1 MKTLPR
7 FWPNQFYK
15 IILGTVLT
23 GLCSISSFAQTAPL
37 DTPKKT
43 TYPGVIQTFEK
54 LIQIDSEKFNKR
66 TNVLTQAGRVFN
78 ASSAVSGLE
87 LETDFLNSIIL
98 HSDPGYLRLASS
110 DKCRFYET
118 ILTDLL
124 RSSEGKIRNVHM
136 TYVEKDQRQSAI
148 ISKRDFLSKVVNVEC
163 PDTAKNIAAFQVK
176 TLEETLRGIN
186 FDIPSG
192 IDQCRNIHVNWV
204 NNPKTPFLCQIYE
217 YVKEARAGGGD
228 PKDLVQRR
236 AVARILD
243 DKQTLVQ
250 KDYIENLCTHLDDEE
265 IFCEEFLNVSF
276 WTKVAGGYEDKVYVN
291 DICSQMVNNA
301 NPNPAQ
307 FTACLARL
315 KKEKDQCLYPGGRN
329 AGIRPQ
335 PDCDQLSTALNFSS
349 LKGTYQDCP
358 GNSDQMIA
366 TNMGRIITHF
376 SPGNTTI
383 PQGPCSAMSSGL
395 TFQFNKNFDNDVNW
409 RLEAC
414 YDDQLNEREVCYKTF
429 FGKYGNIPESY
440 TAVVANILQA
450 TRGAVP
456 TTTCEMVDS
465 ADYNPLLLQY
475 KSGCYIIYERD
486 SCFISQ
492 CKHKILYNDR
502 AIDFIKIKNRATLA
516 YFPLN
521 VRDERFS
528 QQYLLTRDFKKTG
541 KVMNNLS
548 ALTNYFK
555 KSKSGIIHGVGCA
568 EDLLPTFFKTQTLN
582 QCTGLPFIING
593 VIKDKDK
600 VVFVTRTAA
609 DSIQA
614 PRLISWSTIYSGVKS
629 YQRQHPLKLWTM
641 HALD

>member
-7 FWPNQFYK
+7 FWRNQYSK
-15 IILGTVLT
+15 ILLGTVLT
-23 GLCSISSFAQTAPL
+23 GLCSFSFAQTAPL
-37 DTPKKT
+37 DTPKNT
-43 TYPGVIQTFEK
+43 EYPGVIQTFEK
-54 LIQIDSEKFNKR
+54 LIQIDSDKYTKR
-66 TNVLTQAGRVFN
+66 VDALNRAGRVF
-78 ASSAVSGLE
+78 SGSNTVTSLE
-87 LETDFLNSIIL
+87 LEPDFLNSLIL

-124 RSSEGKIRNVHM
+124 RSSEGKIKNVLM
-136 TYVEKDQRQSAI
+136 TYVEKDQRQSAV
-148 ISKRDFLSKVVNVEC
+148 ISKKDFLAKVVNLEC
-163 PDTAKNIAAFQVK
+163 PETQKTISQFQIK

-192 IDQCRNIHVNWV
+192 LDQCRNIHVNWV

-217 YVKEARAGGGD
+217 YVKEASAGGGD
-228 PKDLVQRR
+228 PKDLAQRR
-236 AVARILD
+236 AVAKILEN
-243 DKQTLVQ
+243 KQTLVQ

-276 WTKVAGGYEDKVYVN
+276 WTKIAGGYEDKVYAT
-291 DICSQMVNNA
+291 DICAQMTNNA
-301 NPNPAQ
+301 NPSAPQYA
-307 FTACLARL
+307 ACLARM
-315 KKEKDQCLYPGGRN
+315 KKEKDQCLYPAGRN
-329 AGIRPQ
+329 SGLRPQ

-349 LKGTYQDCP
+349 LKATYQDCP

-376 SPGNTTI
+376 SQGNVS
-383 PQGPCSAMSSGL
+383 PSQGACSALSAGL

-414 YDDQLNEREVCYKTF
+414 YNDQINEREVCYKTF
-429 FGKYGNIPESY
+429 FGKYGNLPESY
-440 TAVVANILQA
+440 TNVVSNILQA
-450 TRGAVP
+450 TRGAVN
-456 TTTCEMVDS
+456 TTVCQMVDS

-492 CKHKILYNDR
+492 CKHKVLYNDR
-502 AIDFIKIKNRATLA
+502 TIDFITLKNRATLA

-528 QQYLLTRDFKKTG
+528 QQYLLTRDFKKSG

-548 ALTNYFK
+548 AITNYFK
-555 KSKSGIIHGVGCA
+555 KSRSGIIHGVGCA
-568 EDLLPTFFKTQTLN
+568 EDLLPTFFKTQMLN
-582 QCTGLPFIING
+582 QCTGMPFVING

-600 VVFVTRTAA
+600 VVFVTRTAG
-609 DSIQA
+609 DSVQA

-641 HALD
+641 YALD